1 MKINNVIIFLGGLA
15 IGAMA
20 GHLYNKKKYEN
31 AVQEEI
37 QELRERYSV
46 KHDEPTEKD
55 DIEESEEPKS
65 KIITTTKSSIDEG
78 DDVERERINYQKYS
92 KIANEYNPEEDEYV
106 KLNTETP
113 YIIKPDEFGT
123 IPLRDTASYYLYE
136 ENHILVDEDENVI
149 NTETCLQ
156 IFGMLADDIYDHFG
170 EFDND
175 QVFFRNNRLELD
187 IEVCRELGSFE

>member
-20 GHLYNKKKYEN
+20 GYLYNKKKYEN

-78 DDVERERINYQKYS
+78 DDVERERINYQKYT